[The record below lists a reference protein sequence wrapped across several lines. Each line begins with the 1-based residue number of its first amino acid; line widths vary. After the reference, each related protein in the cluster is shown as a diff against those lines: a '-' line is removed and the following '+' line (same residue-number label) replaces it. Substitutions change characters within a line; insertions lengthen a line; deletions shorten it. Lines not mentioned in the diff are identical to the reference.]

1 MAVTTNADLDVKEFT
16 ILVPD
21 VPVSPPLPAMSPE
34 QTFALLARMLYRE
47 GYDEHLAGHITW
59 KQPDGTFLVG
69 PAGFVW
75 DEIKAGDVMRV
86 DADGN
91 KLSGRWT
98 VTQAIPLHTEMHK
111 IRKDVGVAI
120 HNHTRWATIWAGL
133 NRAPTIYDQTGAMY
147 HGGVA
152 VFGQYRGAVDDPEI
166 AREIATEMGDANIA
180 LLANHGSF
188 ILARDPE
195 QAFLRAM
202 SFEWRCR
209 QAWHIEAVGGAEP
222 MLAEAAAAFGETFN
236 KFNFPGLFQAMAR
249 REIRRDPSV
258 LD

>member
-1 MAVTTNADLDVKEFT
+1 MATATGADVDVKEFT
-16 ILVPD
+16 IRVPD
-21 VPVSPPLPAMSPE
+21 VPVSPPLPDLSPE
-34 QTFALLARMLYRE
+34 QRFALLARMLYRE
-47 GYDEHLAGHITW
+47 GYDEHLAGHVTW
-59 KQPDGTFLVG
+59 KQPDGNFLVG

-75 DEIKAGDVMRV
+75 DEIKASDVMTI
-86 DADGN
+86 DPDGN
-91 KLSGRWT
+91 QLSGRWT
-98 VTQAIPLHTEMHK
+98 VTQAIGLHTEMHK
-111 IRKDVGVAI
+111 IRHDISVAI

-147 HGGVA
+147 AGEVA
-152 VFGQYRGAVDDPEI
+152 VFGQYRGAVDEPEI
-166 AREIATEMGDANIA
+166 AREITHAMGDANIA

-222 MLAEAAAAFGETFN
+222 MLPEAAQAFGETFN
-236 KFNFPGLFQAMAR
+236 KVNFPGLFQAMAR
-249 REIRRDPSV
+249 REIRRDPTV
-258 LD
+258 LE